1 MPPSLEQL
9 VKSLQQALITFNYE
23 PDPRGY
29 RPHIAVVSK
38 VRIFRA
44 VCLARPIELSWEK
57 FEWLESVRFR
67 GQLQYHPVKQ

>member
-1 MPPSLEQL
+1 
-9 VKSLQQALITFNYE
+9 
-23 PDPRGY
+23 
-29 RPHIAVVSK
+29 VSK
-38 VRIFRA
+38 VRIFQA